1 MARTKPVFV
10 PVNPDGI
17 VAEMKAYYE
26 DKLDRKLQPADI
38 EMLIINGF
46 AYRESLLRNAL
57 NDTAILN
64 LLEYAVAP
72 IIDYLGDLVG
82 VTRIPAV
89 PATCNM
95 VLNFAGNTTPTVVP
109 EGTRIAAQDQKVFFR
124 TVEDVE
130 VPANTANVTVKAA
143 CDTEGLIGNG
153 YAPGEINLIIDPL
166 PYLLSALNSDVTA
179 AGAEEETDDRLRE
192 RIKLAPSSFSTA
204 GPTNAYKFWA
214 LTANPLIVDVA
225 VPKIPL
231 TPGEVR
237 IYPLMESGEVTPTE
251 ILDAVLAAVNP
262 EDRRPL
268 CDTPVVLSPT
278 RLNYTLDIGLT
289 LLEDAIA
296 DEVLATAIANANAFV
311 SDKRRKLGRDIIATQ
326 IIAAVMAGLSES
338 VYNVDLG
345 SFVNIIVDEKSFAFC
360 TAVNVTNIGIN
371 VG

>member
-1 MARTKPVFV
+1 MARIKPVFV

-17 VAEMKAYYE
+17 LAEMKAYYE
-26 DKLDRKLQPADI
+26 DALNRKLQPADI
-38 EMLIINGF
+38 EMIIIQGF
-46 AYRESLLRNAL
+46 AYRESLQRNAL
-57 NDTAILN
+57 NDTAVLN

-72 IIDYLGDLVG
+72 IIDYLGDLVA

-89 PATCNM
+89 PATCDI
-95 VLNFAGNTTPTVVP
+95 LLAFAGNTTPTVVP
-109 EGTRIAAQDQKVFFR
+109 EGTRIGAQDQKVFFR
-124 TVEDVE
+124 TIENVE
-130 VPANTANVTVKAA
+130 VPANIANVTVKAA

-166 PYLLSALNSDVTA
+166 PYLVTASNSDVTA

-251 ILDAVLAAVNP
+251 ILDAVLAAVDP

-268 CDTPVVLSPT
+268 CDTPVVFSPD
-278 RLNYTLDIGLT
+278 RLEYTLNIELT
-289 LLEDAIA
+289 LFEDAIV
-296 DEVLATAIANANAFV
+296 DDVLSVAIANAQAFV
-311 SDKRRKLGRDIIATQ
+311 TDKRRKLGRDIIATQ
-326 IIAAVMAGLSES
+326 IISAVTADLSES
-338 VYNVDLG
+338 IYNVDLG

-360 TAVNVTNIGIN
+360 TAVNVTIVGIN